1 MVRGY
6 TVHIHYIHAALKAL
20 PSAPQFAHTV
30 CTVKMTAKTITGS
43 VHKSVQYTSKYLLG
57 LFSNLIPLH

>member
-6 TVHIHYIHAALKAL
+6 TVHIHYIHAALKTL
-20 PSAPQFAHTV
+20 SSAPQIAHTV

-43 VHKSVQYTSKYLLG
+43 IETKSVKYRQEVH
-57 LFSNLIPLH
+57 NY